1 MTFSCMSQNSD
12 DFIEQ
17 MKLYF
22 HKLTTDYLLAAFG
35 EKKGKLLFAKYN
47 YAFQD
52 FYDKNLHLMN
62 TNMSKRHGINSIF
75 VLALDKALEE
85 EELSHK
91 ELKDHIIAIY
101 KIMIQSLLEN
111 QVKQLE
117 TSEDPWYSF
126 VKSTKA
132 GNKQLYENEYFQALI
147 AFDEEF
153 VFGIDIKKCLYFE
166 IFQANNRPDLGPIL
180 CAYDYLLASALD
192 KWIRFERTETIV
204 DGFNRCDFRYYPK
217 DSIKK
222 KLINS
227 PERIKDLILVF
238 LHKETG
244 WGDPLKPQCEF
255 DDLYLRETKKLD
267 DGKISVTFEYHFDED
282 GFSQYPRNHIL
293 EGEVVLNEAESILSF
308 KLEETYTGPACVEDP
323 YKTRKE

>member
-1 MTFSCMSQNSD
+1 MPDIRD

-22 HKLTTDYLLAAFG
+22 HKLTTDYLFSVFG
-35 EKKGKLLFAKYN
+35 EEKGKLLFTKYH
-47 YAFQD
+47 YAFQS
-52 FYDKNLHLMN
+52 FFEKNLHLMN
-62 TNMSKRHGINSIF
+62 TNLSKRHGINSIF
-75 VLALDKALEE
+75 VLALDKAFEK
-85 EELSHK
+85 EELSHQ
-91 ELKDHIIAIY
+91 ELKTHVIAIY
-101 KIMIQSLLEN
+101 KIMMQSLLEN

-117 TSEDPWYSF
+117 SSEDPWYSF

-132 GNKQLYENEYFQALI
+132 GNAQLYENEYFQALT
-147 AFDEEF
+147 AFDEKS

-166 IFQANNRPDLGPIL
+166 IFQANDRPNLGPIL
-180 CAYDYLLASALD
+180 CAYDYLLASAVD

-222 KLINS
+222 KLIDN

-238 LHKETG
+238 VHKETG

-255 DDLYLRETKKLD
+255 DDLYVREITMLD
-267 DGKISVTFEYHFDED
+267 EEKISVTFEYHFDED
-282 GFSQYPRNHIL
+282 GFSMYPRNHIL
-293 EGEVVLNEAESILSF
+293 EGEAILDVAGSILSF
-308 KLEETYTGPACVEDP
+308 KLEETYTGPASVEDP
-323 YKTRKE
+323 YKTKKE

>member
-1 MTFSCMSQNSD
+1 MPDIRD

-22 HKLTTDYLLAAFG
+22 HKLTTDYLFSTFG
-35 EKKGKLLFAKYN
+35 EEKGKLLFAKYH
-47 YAFQD
+47 YAFQS
-52 FYDKNLHLMN
+52 FFEKNLHLMN
-62 TNMSKRHGINSIF
+62 TNLSKRHGMNSIF
-75 VLALDKALEE
+75 VLALDKAFEK

-91 ELKDHIIAIY
+91 ELKTHVIAIY

-117 TSEDPWYSF
+117 SSEDPWFSF
-126 VKSTKA
+126 VKSTKM
-132 GNKQLYENEYFQALI
+132 GNAQLYENEYFQALI
-147 AFDEEF
+147 AFDEES

-222 KLINS
+222 KLIDS
-227 PERIKDLILVF
+227 HERIKDLILMFV
-238 LHKETG
+238 HKETG

-255 DDLYLRETKKLD
+255 DDLYLRETKMID
-267 DGKISVTFEYHFDED
+267 EEKISVRFEYHFDED

-293 EGEVVLNEAESILSF
+293 EGEVIMDEAGSILSF
-308 KLEETYTGPACVEDP
+308 KLEETYTGPASVQDP
-323 YKTRKE
+323 YKTKKE